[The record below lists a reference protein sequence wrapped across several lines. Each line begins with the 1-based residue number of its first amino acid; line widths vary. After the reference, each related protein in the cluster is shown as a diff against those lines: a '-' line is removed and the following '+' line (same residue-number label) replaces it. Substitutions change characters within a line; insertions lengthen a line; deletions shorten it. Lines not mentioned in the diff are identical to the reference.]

1 MHCAPFDP
9 NGDMIAVSKTGMCFA
24 LIPLYHSTRKTTHM
38 SEIQDF
44 IYNNNL
50 QWQASFS
57 DKTDNYGYAYRG
69 SLVITPGKVLSADK
83 QLPPKATATQVIL
96 VSGTGK
102 IDFIACELETF
113 DFFEPFVERYKE
125 VLTPEGLYLLFV
137 TDLDADGKFEY
148 EGFTFYAFSLD
159 ESSVWNELVDHADL
173 SKGDLKKLNA
183 GEKIDTVYEEIK
195 RTTLHLPEKSY
206 DEIKALQSSE
216 GKVLFG
222 AV

>member
-1 MHCAPFDP
+1 
-9 NGDMIAVSKTGMCFA
+9 
-24 LIPLYHSTRKTTHM
+24 M
-38 SEIQDF
+38 SIIQDF

-50 QWQASFS
+50 QWQASFN
-57 DKTDNYGYAYRG
+57 DATEKYPYGYRG

-96 VSGTGK
+96 TAKSGH
-102 IDFIACELETF
+102 IDFLACELETL

-125 VLTPEGLYLLFV
+125 VLSPEGLYVVFV
-137 TDLDADGKFEY
+137 TDLDGDGKFVY
-148 EGFTFYAFSLD
+148 DGITFNMFSLD
-159 ESSVWNELVDHADL
+159 ESSVWNELLDHADL
-173 SKGDLKKLNA
+173 SKGDLKKMSA
-183 GEKIDTVYEEIK
+183 AEKIDTVCDEIK
-195 RTTLHLPEKSY
+195 STTLRIGEKSY

>member
-1 MHCAPFDP
+1 M
-9 NGDMIAVSKTGMCFA
+9 SKV
-24 LIPLYHSTRKTTHM
+24 K
-38 SEIQDF
+38 DF
-44 IYNNNL
+44 IYDNNL

-57 DKTDNYGYAYRG
+57 DKTENYGYAYRG

-96 VSGTGK
+96 VSGSDH
-102 IDFIACELETF
+102 IDFIACELETL

-125 VLTPEGLYLLFV
+125 ILAPDGLNILFV

-148 EGFTFYAFSLD
+148 EGFTFYAFALD
-159 ESSVWNELVDHADL
+159 ESSVWNELLDHADL
-173 SKGDLKKLNA
+173 SKGDLKKQSA
-183 GEKIDTVYEEIK
+183 AEKIDTVYEEIK
-195 RTTLHLPEKSY
+195 GSTLRISDKSY
-206 DEIKALQSSE
+206 DEIKALQSKD

>member
-1 MHCAPFDP
+1 M
-9 NGDMIAVSKTGMCFA
+9 SKVQ
-24 LIPLYHSTRKTTHM
+24 S
-38 SEIQDF
+38 F
-44 IYNNNL
+44 IYDNNL

-57 DKTDNYGYAYRG
+57 DKTDKYAYGYRG

-96 VSGTGK
+96 VTDTDK
-102 IDFIACELETF
+102 IDFIACELETL

-125 VLTPEGLYLLFV
+125 VLSPDGLYLLFV

-159 ESSVWNELVDHADL
+159 ESSVWNELLDHADL
-173 SKGDLKKLNA
+173 SKGDLKKLSA
-183 GEKIDTVYEEIK
+183 EEKIDTVYDEIK
-195 RTTLHLPEKSY
+195 SSTLRISDKSY
-206 DEIKALQSSE
+206 EDIKALQSSE